1 MATITAADVNKLRQ
15 MSGCGMME
23 CKKALVAS
31 DGDVEGAMEWLRKAG
46 AAKAAKRAERSANQG
61 KWSVSTDGK
70 TYSLVEALCETDFV
84 AKTPDFL
91 AFAKEASDKV
101 LTYAA
106 DGDCS
111 EQLQADMDGA
121 TKALIGK
128 LGENM
133 HIRRALRW
141 TTTEDSK
148 IGFYLHPAQP
158 FCAMVEVAGPCDD
171 ALLNNICLHIT
182 ANAPQYITSA
192 DIPADFIA
200 KEKEIAAADPKLAGK
215 PENIL
220 NGIIQGK
227 LNKRFTELCLMDMPW
242 IDDDKTTLAKI
253 APKGL
258 KVVRFVRWLVGED
271 TAAK

>member
-1 MATITAADVNKLRQ
+1 MATITAQEVVKLRT

-46 AAKAAKRAERSANQG
+46 VAKAAKRAERSANQG

-70 TYSLVEALCETDFV
+70 AFALVEALCETDFV
-84 AKTPDFL
+84 AKTPDFC
-91 AFAKEASDKV
+91 AFAQQASDTA
-101 LTYAA
+101 LSYDGI
-106 DGDCS
+106 DGDVS
-111 EQLQADMDGA
+111 EKLLSAMDAA

-133 HIRRALRW
+133 HLRRAIRW
-141 TTTEDSK
+141 AVKPGSQ

-158 FCAMVEVAGPCDD
+158 FATMVEVAGPCDAD
-171 ALLNNICLHIT
+171 MLNNICLHIT
-182 ANAPQYITSA
+182 ASNPQFITSA

-200 KEKEIAAADPKLAGK
+200 KEKEIASADPKLAGK
-215 PENIL
+215 PEHIL
-220 NGIIQGK
+220 AGIIQGK
-227 LNKRFTELCLMDMPW
+227 LHKRFSELCLMDMPW
-242 IDDDKTTLAKI
+242 IDDDKTCLAKI

-271 TAAK
+271 L